1 MKPLGLRQRTLLLSA
16 VPLGFLL
23 LLLGSALFLQ
33 WRNAVEADESRNLT
47 ALLSQAGQAAALV
60 DKASRSVLT
69 FDGSHR
75 ESDLRN
81 YELVRRQLPAML
93 ATLAQLQQAL
103 PRGRAAEIRFARA
116 LTQGLD
122 VISEYLGYARARNAA
137 AKARLASSLRVRR
150 LAVEIVAARSDFNE
164 RERALTLD
172 RLRVVRRQIAILT
185 GALIGICALGI
196 VVTMLLA
203 LRFGVN
209 IAGRVTQLAENARR
223 LAAGEEAHHIR
234 GNDEIAE
241 LDLVYREMMR
251 RTKREHDMI
260 TILQR
265 ALLPQRLPAVAGVRL
280 DACYVPAYSGADV
293 GGDWYD
299 VFTISDRLLGV
310 SVGDVAGHGL
320 RAATIM
326 GQARQALR
334 TSSYVDDDPA
344 IALEHVNRLFCR
356 SESSVLLTAFF
367 ATLDLSNGR
376 MRYALAGH
384 PPPMMVRTGGEVESL
399 VGNGLMLGIEQRAAF
414 ETHEL
419 MLDEGSAIVLFTD
432 GLVEMSRDYLAGRE
446 ELRQAIEAEYR
457 DASQNI
463 AQAIVKRVVAGRS
476 ARDDIALLFLCVT
489 ALAAAAFP
497 QQRMRWTI
505 DARSERSTRRIKRA
519 LLWQLGEMTDDDAQL
534 PAVELIVNELLGNVA
549 RHTPGPAEV
558 ELEWSGETAIVRI
571 CDRGRPF
578 QLRNGERRI
587 DLLAEDGR
595 GLFLARSVARDLT
608 VEWTGDGN
616 CVSATLPLKL
626 RTVSR

>member
-81 YELVRRQLPAML
+81 YELVRRQLPGML
-93 ATLAQLQQAL
+93 ATLAQLQQSL
-103 PRGRAAEIRFARA
+103 PRGRAAELRFARA

-196 VVTMLLA
+196 GVT
-203 LRFGVN
+203 

-326 GQARQALR
+326 GQARQA
-334 TSSYVDDDPA
+334 
-344 IALEHVNRLFCR
+344 
-356 SESSVLLTAFF
+356 
-367 ATLDLSNGR
+367 
-376 MRYALAGH
+376 
-384 PPPMMVRTGGEVESL
+384 
-399 VGNGLMLGIEQRAAF
+399 
-414 ETHEL
+414 
-419 MLDEGSAIVLFTD
+419 
-432 GLVEMSRDYLAGRE
+432 
-446 ELRQAIEAEYR
+446 
-457 DASQNI
+457 
-463 AQAIVKRVVAGRS
+463 
-476 ARDDIALLFLCVT
+476 
-489 ALAAAAFP
+489 
-497 QQRMRWTI
+497 
-505 DARSERSTRRIKRA
+505 
-519 LLWQLGEMTDDDAQL
+519 
-534 PAVELIVNELLGNVA
+534 
-549 RHTPGPAEV
+549 
-558 ELEWSGETAIVRI
+558 
-571 CDRGRPF
+571 
-578 QLRNGERRI
+578 
-587 DLLAEDGR
+587 
-595 GLFLARSVARDLT
+595 
-608 VEWTGDGN
+608 
-616 CVSATLPLKL
+616 
-626 RTVSR
+626 

>member
-1 MKPLGLRQRTLLLSA
+1 MS
-16 VPLGFLL
+16 
-23 LLLGSALFLQ
+23 
-33 WRNAVEADESRNLT
+33 
-47 ALLSQAGQAAALV
+47 
-60 DKASRSVLT
+60 
-69 FDGSHR
+69 
-75 ESDLRN
+75 
-81 YELVRRQLPAML
+81 
-93 ATLAQLQQAL
+93 
-103 PRGRAAEIRFARA
+103 
-116 LTQGLD
+116 
-122 VISEYLGYARARNAA
+122 
-137 AKARLASSLRVRR
+137 
-150 LAVEIVAARSDFNE
+150 
-164 RERALTLD
+164 
-172 RLRVVRRQIAILT
+172 
-185 GALIGICALGI
+185 LGI
-196 VVTMLLA
+196 VVTVLLA

-209 IAGRVTQLAENARR
+209 IAERVTQLAENARR
-223 LAAGEEAHHIR
+223 LAAGEEAQHIG

-265 ALLPQRLPAVAGVRL
+265 ALLPQRLPVVAGVRL

-299 VFTISDRLLGV
+299 VFSISDRLLGV

-334 TSSYVDDDPA
+334 TASYVDDDPA
-344 IALEHVNRLFCR
+344 TALEYVNRLFCR

-367 ATLDLSNGR
+367 ATFDLSDGT

-399 VGNGLMLGIEQRAAF
+399 PGRGLMFGIEHRAVY
-414 ETHEL
+414 ETHEV

-432 GLVEMSRDYLAGRE
+432 GLVETSRDYLAGRE

-489 ALAAAAFP
+489 ALGAATFP
-497 QQRMRWTI
+497 RQRMRWTI

-534 PAVELIVNELLGNVA
+534 PAAELIVNELLGNVA

-558 ELEWSGETAIVRI
+558 ELEWNGETAIVRV

-578 QLRNGERRI
+578 QPRNGEGRI
-587 DLLAEDGR
+587 ELLAEDGR
-595 GLFLARSVARDLT
+595 GLFLVRSVALDLA

-626 RTVSR
+626 RTVAR